1 MTLVPALCVLTVCA
15 AKEHVL
21 RNPEVPSERKR
32 KEQRKKTGHLLLDVS
47 G

>member
-1 MTLVPALCVLTVCA
+1 MTDVPALCVLTVCA

-21 RNPEVPSERKR
+21 RNPEVPSEQKR
-32 KEQRKKTGHLLLDVS
+32 NKGRNGGIVLLDVS